1 MIPHADKKIPEEDS
15 RNRAIPGN
23 PERKPL
29 SCMYE
34 GTKYQWVETG
44 TVWTW

>member
-15 RNRAIPGN
+15 RNRAIQGN

-29 SCMYE
+29 DGE
-34 GTKYQWVETG
+34 K
-44 TVWTW
+44 